1 MYYSKS
7 TSAVGRKKV
16 SSQSPTLQSTTANTT
31 TNNNNINNNNNNIQ
45 FDISRDK
52 KTKENYSIQTV
63 YELPFILRESI
74 KDLNNDPSYNDVTLT
89 GSITYEGL
97 CFVILLNEL
106 FVWSI
111 EKPQSCC
118 RLNLPVDDV
127 NNQQINQN
135 HIVVVK
141 SKLGQDKFS
150 VFVCSPNG
158 SFVRYWANST
168 KPNVT
173 QDVPLET
180 IYSNTKVHVYASD
193 CQPYG
198 IIVGSSIGSIHL
210 INIRQNNLVAK
221 KINKS
226 QGMLSYLYLSRPS
239 PVLYIASSQPTTS
252 TSSQYSSVVNSNTP
266 TTTTSTTRYTFVL
279 TESSL
284 LKYEISNN
292 SEKIV
297 IDYTIFKD
305 VQKHFPSSM
314 NIKFHQMYI
323 DTMNDQN
330 NEEVQILNMVFYE
343 TSASQN
349 TVKYYLIVVEIQDNQ
364 VLRVY
369 KNDYFIAKKS
379 ITGGG
384 IALHEPRVSSILNK
398 YYLCWNDSVFY
409 SSKSNGEIKFPE
421 RFISGSG
428 VYNQEYHLISEEGIQ
443 KLDVIPFGVQ
453 RSSSTFSNQLQ
464 SSIDSSV
471 TNEQQQKPIMFE
483 VPETD
488 DLISIKRNTIL
499 KTLNSI
505 SLKQQNKLNQYLEAS
520 KKYEDIDS
528 VLQQVSYFIIDQQ
541 PKSKFWA
548 DDAKLL
554 GDLGG
559 EISVQLKQQLE
570 DKKKRHSFFMQFIEE
585 YGFNNLVSK
594 STLLSIEK
602 NQVKISAAIELRTYQ
617 NQQEEK
623 LLKSGNGQSFSI
635 LPKLIQSLVSDRIP
649 NWTNIGMNVYELF
662 YSHVSDIDQILLSIY
677 DKLDHQQQKQ
687 ANSIQ
692 ILKEILEGTDIF
704 LRVLSVYPIHILDS
718 PIVPNSENIHT
729 LLSQI
734 VYLLSSYI
742 QIDLQNSAT
751 QILSQKDLGIP
762 NVEATL
768 YDQLFRLTN
777 IYLSSLKENE
787 VEQFKNFKTRLI
799 DPFVSSGRFNL
810 AASLANKYDDYH
822 SLIKIYIADKE
833 NRDIQNLKLVEC
845 LNKFQAL
852 GLLNNV
858 FEYMLEQNL
867 KAEILE
873 LPDSFNDSLF
883 KFLSKYPDL
892 AWIHSIRMKKWNNI
906 SNVLYNES
914 LKEPEDLSKKEKYL
928 SLSKISML
936 IDENSRL
943 SEQQKYQQM
952 EIINQNLTLIKFQKE
967 FLSEIKNVLS
977 TTNIV
982 ELILQRTNIDPM
994 KNYSICFNIIS
1005 ESNLLLRDDESLDL
1019 YKHILGLAF
1028 SDEIS
1033 IFCTTPNSDIQFD
1046 YGLKETNFYQLLL
1059 KLPSNSAIQQEFVSP
1074 LLEEFYKS
1082 KAKLIQ
1088 DPSEKRQFQ
1097 ISLTRILE
1105 LYKEDNMN

>member
-7 TSAVGRKKV
+7 ASAVGRKKV
-16 SSQSPTLQSTTANTT
+16 STSPSDQPSSSSNNPTNSNNTT
-31 TNNNNINNNNNNIQ
+31 GSGNIQ
-45 FDISRDK
+45 LDISR
-52 KTKENYSIQTV
+52 KTKENYSIQTI
-63 YELPFILRESI
+63 YDLPFILRETI
-74 KDLNNDPSYNDVTLT
+74 KELNSDPSYNNVTLT

-97 CFVILLNEL
+97 CYVVLLNDL

-111 EKPQSCC
+111 EKPQSCS
-118 RLNLPVDDV
+118 RLNIPIDEI
-127 NNQQINQN
+127 NNQQTNQN
-135 HIVVVK
+135 HIVVGR
-141 SKLGQDKFS
+141 SKLGQDKFT

-158 SFVRYWANST
+158 SFVRYWANSS

-173 QDVPLET
+173 QDVTLET
-180 IYSNTKVHVYASD
+180 TVSNTKVNVYASD

-198 IIVGSSIGSIHL
+198 IIVGNSNGSIHL
-210 INIRQNNLVAK
+210 VNIKQNILVAK

-239 PVLYIASSQPTTS
+239 PVLFIASSQPS
-252 TSSQYSSVVNSNTP
+252 TSSQQQYSSVVNANNPSSLH
-266 TTTTSTTRYTFVL
+266 TSTTRYTFVL

-297 IDYTIFKD
+297 IDYTIFKE
-305 VQKHFPSSM
+305 VQKHFNNSM
-314 NIKFHQMYI
+314 DLKFHQMYI

-330 NEEVQILNMVFYE
+330 NEEIQILNMIFYE
-343 TSASQN
+343 TSASLN
-349 TVKYYLIVVEIQDNQ
+349 ISKYYLIVVEIQDNQ

-369 KNDYFIAKKS
+369 KNDNFIAKKP

-384 IALHEPRVSSILNK
+384 IVSYEPRVSSISNNK
-398 YYLCWNDSVFY
+398 HYLCWNDSVFY

-443 KLDVIPFGVQ
+443 KLDVAPFGVQ
-453 RSSSTFSNQLQ
+453 RSSSLTSNQ
-464 SSIDSSV
+464 STDNNTSNVHD
-471 TNEQQQKPIMFE
+471 QKPIMFE

-488 DLISIKRNTIL
+488 DMLSIKRNTVL
-499 KTLNSI
+499 KALNSI
-505 SLKQQNKLNQYLEAS
+505 SLKQQNKLNQYLDTC
-520 KKYEDIDS
+520 KNYQDLDS
-528 VLQQVSYFIIDQQ
+528 VIQQVSYFIIDQQ

-570 DKKKRHSFFMQFIEE
+570 DKKKRHSFFIQFVEENGIKNLIE
-585 YGFNNLVSK
+585 K
-594 STLLSIEK
+594 STLHLIEK
-602 NQVKISAAIELRTYQ
+602 NQVKISAAIELRNYQ
-617 NQQEEK
+617 NQQED
-623 LLKSGNGQSFSI
+623 KSKSSSGGASFSI
-635 LPKLIQSLVSDRIP
+635 LPKLIQSLVSDRLP

-662 YSHVSDIDQILLSIY
+662 YSYVSGIDQILLCIF

-687 ANSIQ
+687 SNSVQ
-692 ILKEILEGTDIF
+692 ILKEMIEGTDIF
-704 LRVLSVYPIHILDS
+704 LRILTVYPIHLLDS
-718 PIVPNSENIHT
+718 PVLPNSENIHT
-729 LLSQI
+729 LLSQV
-734 VYLLSSYI
+734 VYLLSTFI
-742 QIDLQNSAT
+742 QIDLQTSAT

-762 NVEATL
+762 NVENAL
-768 YDQLFRLTN
+768 YDQLYRLTN

-810 AASLANKYDDYH
+810 ATTLANKYDDYH
-822 SLIKIYIADKE
+822 SLINIYIADKE
-833 NRDIQNLKLVEC
+833 KRDIQNLKLVEC
-845 LNKFQAL
+845 LTKFQAL

-858 FEYMLEQNL
+858 FEYMLEKNL

-873 LPDSFNDSLF
+873 LPDTFNEPLY

-914 LKEPEDLSKKEKYL
+914 LKEPDYLSKKEKYL
-928 SLSKISML
+928 SIAKISMI

-943 SEQQKYQQM
+943 SEQQKDQQM
-952 EIINQNLTLIKFQKE
+952 EIINQNLNLIKSQKT
-967 FLSEIKNVLS
+967 FLPDIRNVLS
-977 TTNIV
+977 ITNII
-982 ELILQRTNIDPM
+982 EHILQRSNIESMD
-994 KNYSICFNIIS
+994 NYLICFNIIA
-1005 ESNLLLRDDESLDL
+1005 ESNLLLKEDESLDL
-1019 YKHILGLAF
+1019 YRHILGLAF
-1028 SDEIS
+1028 SNEIS
-1033 IFCTTPNSDIQFD
+1033 IFCTTPNSDLQFD

-1059 KLPSNSAIQQEFVSP
+1059 KLPSNDNIQEEFVVP
-1074 LLEEFYKS
+1074 LLEEFYKL
-1082 KAKLIQ
+1082 KVKLIQ

-1097 ISLTRILE
+1097 IGLTRILE